1 MIRHQQKE
9 WYIDYEFFIIIE
21 AVFPLCLIDKHI
33 IRCFCNNSL
42 TISIR
47 LFSVEAINI
56 NINISIK
63 RDNSDIIVD
72 SRYSLPNAFVYFGLK
87 FVEIGN
93 IFKFL

>member
-1 MIRHQQKE
+1 M
-9 WYIDYEFFIIIE
+9 
-21 AVFPLCLIDKHI
+21 IDKHI

-56 NINISIK
+56 NLYINISIK